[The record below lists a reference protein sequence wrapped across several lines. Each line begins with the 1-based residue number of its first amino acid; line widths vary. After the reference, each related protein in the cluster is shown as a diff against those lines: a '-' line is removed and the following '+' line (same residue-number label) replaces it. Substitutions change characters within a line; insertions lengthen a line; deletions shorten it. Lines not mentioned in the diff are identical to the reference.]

1 MPYTLEQVGQ
11 TNNDDSS
18 MRILLIIGLVVILY
32 FLLVQTNLPKTVMD
46 MLRIESFINPEST
59 TADELNRRS
68 SPAVD
73 LSAPGVPYQS
83 PPARLGY
90 SSSKMS
96 SMSPK
101 STPSSTPKSSPSS
114 TPKSSPRSTP
124 KSSPRVVKRV
134 VKSSPRSTP
143 KSSPR
148 STPKSSPRS
157 TPKSSP
163 RSTPRVVKRVVKSS
177 PKSTPSSSRA
187 SSPIGMSLSKS
198 STMAGKMGKD
208 VKSKDV
214 KSKKIEKYTD
224 VNKLYS
230 TRDGYD
236 LKVPVSKSV
245 CSQKCCG
252 YYWKENM
259 DGLFKKN
266 DPVKW
271 SDVGVGKKYRTSN
284 VTCMGDGVA
293 PPGCRCYTGAQYEL
307 LATRAGNGS
316 REY

>member
-59 TADELNRRS
+59 AADELNRRS

-101 STPSSTPKSSPSS
+101 STPSSTPKSSPKS

-134 VKSSPRSTP
+134 VKA
-143 KSSPR
+143 SPR

-198 STMAGKMGKD
+198 STMAGKM
-208 VKSKDV
+208 SKDV
-214 KSKKIEKYTD
+214 KSKKVEKFTD

-230 TRDGYD
+230 TQDGYD

-271 SDVGVGKKYRTSN
+271 SDVGVGKKYRSSN

-293 PPGCRCYTGAQYEL
+293 PPGCRCYTGAQHEL